1 MLDARRS
8 ETGLPASS
16 SRRRAHHR
24 RTPATSRRPGKGF
37 RRPDAEATFGDLHHA
52 IQDAC
57 GWDDDHLFV
66 FRTPTGGV
74 IGGSPFEDAFGDRV
88 PDAGE
93 VGLAGYFAQH
103 ERCQYEYDFGDSWL
117 HDIEVVRRVD
127 KPVAYRRQLRDEAR
141 AFPPQDC
148 GGLPGYHQC
157 VEVATGHGDH
167 EGRREW
173 LGDWD
178 PEYFDLTQLKRRFDG

>member
-52 IQDAC
+52 
-57 GWDDDHLFV
+57 
-66 FRTPTGGV
+66 
-74 IGGSPFEDAFGDRV
+74 AFGDRV